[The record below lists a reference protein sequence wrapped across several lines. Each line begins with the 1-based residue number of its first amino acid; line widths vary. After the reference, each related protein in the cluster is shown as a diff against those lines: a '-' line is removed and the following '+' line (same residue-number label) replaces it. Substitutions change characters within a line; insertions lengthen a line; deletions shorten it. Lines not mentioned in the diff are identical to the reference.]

1 MTSAQSLIEE
11 AKGDFQELLE
21 ILDLEDGGNGKFIGQ
36 HPSKAWA
43 RTYGGQI
50 VAQTI
55 IAAGRTVESDKLD
68 LHVAQ
73 THFIRGGDVKQPIE
87 YQVTALR
94 DERSIANRQVT
105 ASQNGEV
112 MSVSLLAYQL
122 GRPGLEHSSP
132 MPSVPDPEGLP
143 EIEETFVG
151 MEKDLTMFVEA
162 PRPIDWRYTNKPSWL
177 AKEAGEA
184 FPYNRVWMRTR
195 GELPDEPRWHE
206 AALAYASDT
215 TILDS
220 IITQHG
226 LSWGLD
232 RIIAATLNHSL
243 WFHRPVRFDQWHL
256 YATESPAAA
265 ESRGF
270 STGAFYARNGDRIAS
285 SAQEGMVIYRPRK

>member
-1 MTSAQSLIEE
+1 MTSAQSLLEA
-11 AKGDFQELLE
+11 AKGDFQELLS
-21 ILDLEDGGNGKFIGQ
+21 ILDLAEAGNGTFVGQ

-50 VAQTI
+50 VAQATM
-55 IAAGRTVESDKLD
+55 AAARTVPSPKLA
-68 LHVAQ
+68 LHSAQ
-73 THFIRGGDVKQPIE
+73 THFIRGGDVSKPIE
-87 YQVTALR
+87 YHVALLR

-105 ASQNGEV
+105 ATQDGAV
-112 MSVSLLAYQL
+112 VSISLIAYQD
-122 GRPGLEHSSP
+122 GRPGLEHSAP
-132 MPSVPDPEGLP
+132 MPSVPDPETLP

-151 MEKDLTMFVEA
+151 MEEELTMFVTA

-177 AKEAGEA
+177 AKGAGEA
-184 FPYNRVWMRTR
+184 LPHNRVWMKTR
-195 GELPDEPRWHE
+195 GELPDDPRWHE

-265 ESRGF
+265 HSRGF
-270 STGAFYARNGDRIAS
+270 STGGFYSRDGERVAS
-285 SAQEGMVIYRPRK
+285 SAQEGVVIYRPRK